1 MGGTFRK
8 MAELFPEQI
17 EKIKKSV
24 DCVLYFFGHKVSMGA
39 MYAVLIGSVI
49 ALIAA
54 YCIVVKIKNGRKG
67 A

>member
-1 MGGTFRK
+1 
-8 MAELFPEQI
+8 
-17 EKIKKSV
+17 
-24 DCVLYFFGHKVSMGA
+24 MGA

-54 YCIVVKIKNGRKG
+54 YCIVVKIKSGRKG